1 MKESRY
7 DFLAMS
13 VAESVRSKVSKATPG
28 TLFDV
33 REFEGPR
40 GPIETALS
48 RLEDRGEL
56 LRVRKGLYFKGVNS
70 RFGSGRPRI
79 EDIVYK
85 VCGTEGV
92 GPSGWAASR
101 VLGLSTQVPAHLE
114 FAIVG
119 TPPTN
124 IRGVRFHSRK
134 NLARVKLNPLEI
146 ALLEMLRAWPSY
158 SEASWGDV
166 VRRVSELRD
175 GDAIRIDRLISVAN
189 RERSPALRA
198 RMDALVSALPVAV

>member
-1 MKESRY
+1 MT
-7 DFLAMS
+7 
-13 VAESVRSKVSKATPG
+13 VAESIRAKVSKATPG

-33 REFEGPR
+33 REFDGPR

-79 EDIVYK
+79 EDVVYK
-85 VCGTEGV
+85 ICGTEGV
-92 GPSGWAASR
+92 GPSGWTASR

-114 FAIVG
+114 FAVIG

-124 IRGVRFHSRK
+124 VRGVRFHSRK
-134 NLARVKLNPLEI
+134 NLSRIKLNPLEI
-146 ALLEMLRAWPSY
+146 AVLELLREWPNY
-158 SEASWGDV
+158 SEASWSDV
-166 VRRVSELRD
+166 VRRVAELRD
-175 GDAIRIDRLISVAN
+175 EGAIRIELLTSVAN
-189 RERSPALRA
+189 RERSPALRV
-198 RMDALVSALPVAV
+198 RMETLASALRVAA